1 MILIAPLDFLQS
13 SCEMQMSHNVG
24 TIVPA
29 RGDSRPNVLGYSFLP
44 RVRELYTEL
53 ARGYVLGPSER
64 AYPMSK
70 KNIPNGSIEPL
81 GI

>member
-1 MILIAPLDFLQS
+1 MILIAPLDFLLP

-29 RGDSRPNVLGYSFLP
+29 CGDSRPNVLGYSFLP
-44 RVRELYTEL
+44 RVRELHSEVTGL
-53 ARGYVLGPSER
+53 YVLEPSEQ
-64 AYPMSK
+64 AYPIRK

>member
-1 MILIAPLDFLQS
+1 MISIAPLDFLQS

-29 RGDSRPNVLGYSFLP
+29 CGDCRPNVLGHSFLP
-44 RVRELYTEL
+44 RLRELHSEV
-53 ARGYVLGPSER
+53 ARLYVLEPSEWT
-64 AYPMSK
+64 YPISK

>member
-1 MILIAPLDFLQS
+1 MIAPLDFLQLS
-13 SCEMQMSHNVG
+13 REMQMSHNVG

-29 RGDSRPNVLGYSFLP
+29 CGDSRPNVLGYSFLP
-44 RVRELYTEL
+44 RVRELHSEV
-53 ARGYVLGPSER
+53 ARSYVLEPSEW
-64 AYPMSK
+64 AYPIRK